1 LLASEDAEFYQGLA
15 WRFMACRIAM
25 ICGIHLENKFSRWWR
40 RDREVGVFGYPPPPS
55 PTLKVLRS
63 AGFAKMVCKRFMA
76 KILDTKVL
84 ITKGLGGRDLKSR
97 DRHCLD

>member
-1 LLASEDAEFYQGLA
+1 VEFTWKINFPGGGAETAKLV
-15 WRFMACRIAM
+15 
-25 ICGIHLENKFSRWWR
+25 FS
-40 RDREVGVFGYPPPPS
+40 GTPPPS